1 MKCILLVYTLRIIS
15 VTVPG
20 KITDLTSSFSET
32 GAMFNS
38 DTRMYTL
45 DLIATWNDPIYPN
58 GVITSYELNLTKLDT
73 GDVVYNNDSILVR
86 NVTESVM
93 VLPFTNYTVTVA
105 ASTSAGQGV
114 ETTIIILSP
123 QAGKSFIDHYE
134 VYTFNASCAYV
145 CLIIPLAP
153 GVVRD
158 LNALFIL
165 SGSVFNT
172 ISRMY
177 TLNIDISWS
186 EPINPNGVITAYSVT
201 VYQTDNSSDVVYSN
215 DAVTD
220 LAVTES
226 VMVLPFTN
234 YTVNVA
240 ASTSAGQG
248 NEITIIIPSPDASK
262 HKSALL

>member
-1 MKCILLVYTLRIIS
+1 MKCILLVYILHIIS
-15 VTVPG
+15 VTVPS

-58 GVITSYELNLTKLDT
+58 GVITSYELNLTQLDT
-73 GDVVYNNDSILVR
+73 GDVVYSNDSLLVR

-93 VLPFTNYTVTVA
+93 VLPYTNYTVTVA
-105 ASTSAGQGV
+105 ASTVAGQGV

-123 QAGKSFIDHYE
+123 EAGKSLYQSPQCIHFI
-134 VYTFNASCAYV
+134 CV
-145 CLIIPLAP
+145 CVNFITAAP
-153 GVVRD
+153 GVVRELSAFFD
-158 LNALFIL
+158 I
-165 SGSVFNT
+165 SGSEYNT
-172 ISRMY
+172 TSRVY
-177 TLNIDISWS
+177 TLNIDISWI
-186 EPINPNGVITAYSVT
+186 EPINPNGVITAYNVT
-201 VYQTDNSSDVVYSN
+201 VYQTDDSSDIVYSN

-226 VMVLPFTN
+226 VMVLPYTN
-234 YTVNVA
+234 YTVTVA

-248 NEITIIIPSPDASK
+248 DETTITILSPEAGK